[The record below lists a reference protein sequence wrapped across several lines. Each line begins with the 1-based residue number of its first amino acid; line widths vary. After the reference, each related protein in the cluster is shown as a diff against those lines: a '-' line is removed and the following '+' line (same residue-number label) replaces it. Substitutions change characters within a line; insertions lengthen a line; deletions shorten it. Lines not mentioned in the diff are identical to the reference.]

1 MYEGLSDKEKEIA
14 SPRPF
19 FPKKG
24 VIMNYVARFFK
35 DGDGIGVEFP
45 DVPGAFTCADS
56 MEEAKQ
62 MAKECLDGVLSVMLD
77 RRDPLPEAKTKAD
90 PKRRLFPV
98 FVDERLA
105 IAYSVFEARR
115 GKSAA
120 EISRRMGISRQA
132 YQRLEDPKSSISV
145 STLIKLAEALGKNL
159 EVRLV

>member
-62 MAKECLDGVLSVMLD
+62 MAKECQVKD
-77 RRDPLPEAKTKAD
+77 
-90 PKRRLFPV
+90 
-98 FVDERLA
+98 
-105 IAYSVFEARR
+105 I
-115 GKSAA
+115 
-120 EISRRMGISRQA
+120 IGISYKQPAIVNTAINAHYIGLSETHR
-132 YQRLEDPKSSISV
+132 V
-145 STLIKLAEALGKNL
+145 GKN
-159 EVRLV
+159 